1 MSSVFDAS
9 LFAAARHVL
18 RTSAHAWQLKS
29 PARRLAPTRQRP
41 PDGLLGPTSR
51 HAPVRAAT
59 LPEVAAFPSRCSVAA
74 PAYALAFAY

>member
-1 MSSVFDAS
+1 MSFVFDAS

-59 LPEVAAFPSRCSVAA
+59 LPGAAVCAPRCGFVA
-74 PAYALAFAY
+74 PAYVLAFAY